1 MSCVLTPPQSSAAGS
16 SATLSTCRRSKCWP
30 SCANETKSMM
40 RDRDSKTT
48 RRALADVVA
57 LTALPAV
64 WAGYHLRQIVDDVA
78 DVLLRVDDLEFVYV
92 ALKTNGAPVVAA
104 RSKQRDGD
112 LHAITAAAEQLLAS
126 SDGSSVSIADP
137 LNVDRSLRATVHI
150 IGGESDLAIVAASAD
165 PDFPTETDLLLMA
178 VIANHAK
185 TVIGRKRAEEL
196 VEENVLLR
204 NEIDE
209 RLLMGSVIGVSRAIR
224 SVLSNV
230 DKVAPTDAT
239 VLITG
244 ETGTGKE
251 LIAREIHR
259 RSRRAAGP
267 LIAVHSAAFPAGL
280 IASEL
285 FGHER
290 GSFTGAMQRRIG
302 RFEIASRGTIF
313 LDEVGELPP
322 EIQVA
327 LLRVLQE
334 RTFERVGGSQT
345 LRTEARVIAATNR
358 DLLKMVR
365 EGTFREDLY
374 YRLNVFPIHIP
385 PLRERPEDIP
395 VLFEH
400 FPAILGRRL
409 GKPMKRIAKM
419 TMRRAME
426 YPWPG
431 NVRELENVIERGV
444 ILSSGDELVIPPDC
458 QIPSGKIARGG
469 ALPGRLDEME
479 TSAIEQALTESGG
492 RVGGHGGAA
501 ERLGL
506 RPTTLSSKLHKYR
519 IDPARFRPPR

>member
-1 MSCVLTPPQSSAAGS
+1 VTQESAEGAKYR
-16 SATLSTCRRSKCWP
+16 SAFG
-30 SCANETKSMM
+30 E
-40 RDRDSKTT
+40 
-48 RRALADVVA
+48 VVA
-57 LTALPAV
+57 LVALPAV
-64 WAGYHLRQIVDDVA
+64 WSGYRLPQIVDDVA
-78 DVLLRVDDLEFVYV
+78 DVLLRTLELDFVYV
-92 ALKTNGAPVVAA
+92 TLFDDERPVAATRAKQEGVDAGRFAAAA
-104 RSKQRDGD
+104 RS
-112 LHAITAAAEQLLAS
+112 LLAAGNAVTS
-126 SDGSSVSIADP
+126 TIPDPSDAT
-137 LNVDRSLRATVHI
+137 RSLRATVSA
-150 IGGESDLAIVAASAD
+150 GGSASELTVVAASAD
-165 PDFPTETDLLLMA
+165 RQFPTEIDLLLLA
-178 VIANHAK
+178 VTLNQANI
-185 TVIGRKRAEEL
+185 VIGRKRVEEL

-204 NEIDE
+204 NQIDE

-224 SVLSNV
+224 SVLSEV
-230 DKVAPTDAT
+230 DKVAPTGAT

-259 RSRRAAGP
+259 RSTRAGGP
-267 LIAVHSAAFPAGL
+267 LIAVHSAALPGGL

-290 GSFTGAMQRRIG
+290 GAFTGALQRRIG
-302 RFEIASRGTIF
+302 RFELASRGTIF

-322 EIQVA
+322 EMQVA

-385 PLRERPEDIP
+385 PLRERREDIP
-395 VLFEH
+395 VLVEH
-400 FPAILGRRL
+400 FAAILGRRL
-409 GKPMKRIAKM
+409 DKPIKSISKASMVRL
-419 TMRRAME
+419 ME
-426 YPWPG
+426 YAWPG
-431 NVRELENVIERGV
+431 NVRELENVIERAV
-444 ILSSGDELVIPPDC
+444 ILSSGSELVIPPGC
-458 QIPSGKIARGG
+458 LAPSEKIVRGG

-479 TSAIEQALTESGG
+479 KSAIEQALSESGG
-492 RVGGHGGAA
+492 RVGGSGGAA

>member
-1 MSCVLTPPQSSAAGS
+1 MING
-16 SATLSTCRRSKCWP
+16 
-30 SCANETKSMM
+30 
-40 RDRDSKTT
+40 DSGKV
-48 RRALADVVA
+48 RRALGDVVA

-78 DVLLRVDDLEFVYV
+78 EVLLRAVDLEFVYV
-92 ALKTNGAPVVAA
+92 TLLGEGPPIAA
-104 RSKQRDGD
+104 VRTKRRAGD
-112 LHAITAAAEQLLAS
+112 VGRITAAAERLLALR
-126 SDGSSVSIADP
+126 DGTPVSIADP
-137 LNVDRSLRATVHI
+137 LNAERSLRATVHI
-150 IGGESDLAIVAASAD
+150 SGGESDLAIVAASAD
-165 PDFPTETDLLLMA
+165 PRFPAETDLLLMA
-178 VIANHAK
+178 VTANQANI
-185 TVIGRKRAEEL
+185 VIGRKRVEEL

-209 RLLMGSVIGVSRAIR
+209 RLLMGSVIGVTRSIR

-259 RSRRAAGP
+259 RSRRAGGP
-267 LIAVHSAAFPAGL
+267 LIAVHSAALPAGL

-290 GSFTGAMQRRIG
+290 GSFTGAMERRIG
-302 RFEIASRGTIF
+302 RFELATRGTIF

-358 DLLKMVR
+358 DLLKMTG

-374 YRLNVFPIHIP
+374 YRLSVFPIHIP
-385 PLRERPEDIP
+385 PLRERQEDIP
-395 VLFEH
+395 VLVEH
-400 FPAILGRRL
+400 YTNAFARRL
-409 GKPMKRIAKM
+409 DKSIKHISKASMARL
-419 TMRRAME
+419 ME
-426 YPWPG
+426 YSWPG
-431 NVRELENVIERGV
+431 NVRELENVIERAV
-444 ILSSGDELVIPPDC
+444 ILAPADKLVIGPGVCPR
-458 QIPSGKIARGG
+458 PAGKTSRGG
-469 ALPGRLDEME
+469 TLPLRLDEME
-479 TSAIEQALTESGG
+479 KSAIEQALSESGG
-492 RVGGHGGAA
+492 KVGGNGGAA
-501 ERLGL
+501 ARLGL
-506 RPTTLSSKLHKYR
+506 RPTTLYSKLRKHH
-519 IDPARFRPPR
+519 IEPAHFKRAR

>member
-1 MSCVLTPPQSSAAGS
+1 MTREVAESAKYRHAFGEVTS
-16 SATLSTCRRSKCWP
+16 LVS
-30 SCANETKSMM
+30 
-40 RDRDSKTT
+40 
-48 RRALADVVA
+48 
-57 LTALPAV
+57 LPAV
-64 WAGYHLRQIVDDVA
+64 WSGYRLAQIVDDVA
-78 DVLLRVDDLEFVYV
+78 DVLLRILNLDFVY
-92 ALKTNGAPVVAA
+92 ATLFDDERPIAAA
-104 RSKQRDGD
+104 RAKQKDIDAGGFAAVARRLLSSGN
-112 LHAITAAAEQLLAS
+112 AAAVTATIPDP
-126 SDGSSVSIADP
+126 SDAT
-137 LNVDRSLRATVHI
+137 RSLRATVSV
-150 IGGESDLAIVAASAD
+150 GGTASELTVVAASAD
-165 PDFPTETDLLLMA
+165 QQFPTEIDLLLLA
-178 VIANHAK
+178 VTLNEANIVIA
-185 TVIGRKRAEEL
+185 RKSAEEL
-196 VEENVLLR
+196 LEENVLLR
-204 NEIDE
+204 NQIDE
-209 RLLMGSVIGVSRAIR
+209 RLLMGSVIGVSRSIR
-224 SVLSNV
+224 SVLSDV
-230 DKVAPTDAT
+230 DKVAPTDTT

-259 RSRRAAGP
+259 RSKRAGGP
-267 LIAVHSAAFPAGL
+267 MIAVHSAALPSGL

-290 GSFTGAMQRRIG
+290 GSFTGALQRRIG
-302 RFEIASRGTIF
+302 RFEIATRGTIF

-322 EIQVA
+322 EMQVA

-358 DLLKMVR
+358 DLMKMVQ

-374 YRLNVFPIHIP
+374 YRLSVFPIHIP

-400 FPAILGRRL
+400 FTAILSRRL
-409 GKPMKRIAKM
+409 GKPMRRIAKA
-419 TMRRAME
+419 TMARAMA

-458 QIPSGKIARGG
+458 QAPSEKIVRAG

-479 TSAIEQALTESGG
+479 KSAIEQALTESGG

>member
-1 MSCVLTPPQSSAAGS
+1 MTRESAEGAKYR
-16 SATLSTCRRSKCWP
+16 SAFG
-30 SCANETKSMM
+30 E
-40 RDRDSKTT
+40 
-48 RRALADVVA
+48 VVA
-57 LTALPAV
+57 LVALPAV
-64 WAGYHLRQIVDDVA
+64 WSGYRLPQIVDDVA
-78 DVLLRVDDLEFVYV
+78 DVLLRILELDFVY
-92 ALKTNGAPVVAA
+92 ATLFDDERPVEAA
-104 RSKQRDGD
+104 RAKQEGVDAGRF
-112 LHAITAAAEQLLAS
+112 AAAARRLLAS
-126 SDGSSVSIADP
+126 GNAVTSTIPDPSDAT
-137 LNVDRSLRATVHI
+137 RSLRATVSA
-150 IGGESDLAIVAASAD
+150 GGSASELTVVAASAD
-165 PDFPTETDLLLMA
+165 PQFPTEIDLLLLA
-178 VIANHAK
+178 VTLNQANI
-185 TVIGRKRAEEL
+185 VIGRKRVEEL

-204 NEIDE
+204 NQIDE

-224 SVLSNV
+224 SVLSDV
-230 DKVAPTDAT
+230 DKVAPTGAT

-259 RSRRAAGP
+259 RSTRAGGP
-267 LIAVHSAAFPAGL
+267 LIAVHSAALPGGL

-290 GSFTGAMQRRIG
+290 GAFTGALQRRIG
-302 RFEIASRGTIF
+302 RFELASRGTIF

-322 EIQVA
+322 EMQVA

-385 PLRERPEDIP
+385 PLRERREDIP
-395 VLFEH
+395 VLVEH
-400 FPAILGRRL
+400 FVAILGRRL
-409 GKPMKRIAKM
+409 DKPIKSISKASMVRL
-419 TMRRAME
+419 ME
-426 YPWPG
+426 YAWPG
-431 NVRELENVIERGV
+431 NVRELENVIERAV
-444 ILSSGDELVIPPDC
+444 ILSSGSELVIPPNC
-458 QIPSGKIARGG
+458 LAPSEKIVRGG

-479 TSAIEQALTESGG
+479 KSAIEQALTESGG
-492 RVGGHGGAA
+492 RVGGSGGAA

>member
-1 MSCVLTPPQSSAAGS
+1 MSDGNSQ
-16 SATLSTCRRSKCWP
+16 KF
-30 SCANETKSMM
+30 
-40 RDRDSKTT
+40 
-48 RRALADVVA
+48 RRALGDVVA

-64 WAGYHLRQIVDDVA
+64 WGGYHLRQIVDDVA
-78 DVLLRVDDLEFVYV
+78 EVLIRVVDLEFVYV
-92 ALKTNGAPVVAA
+92 TLLGEGPPIAAA
-104 RSKQRDGD
+104 RTKRRGGD
-112 LHAITAAAEQLLAS
+112 LQRITAAAERLLAS
-126 SDGSSVSIADP
+126 RDSCPVSIADP
-137 LNVDRSLRATVHI
+137 LNPQRALRATVHI
-150 IGGESDLAIVAASAD
+150 SGGESDLAIVAASVD
-165 PDFPTETDLLLMA
+165 PHFPAETDLLLMA
-178 VIANHAK
+178 VTANQANI
-185 TVIGRKRAEEL
+185 VISRKRVEEL

-209 RLLMGSVIGVSRAIR
+209 RLLMGSVIGVTRSIR

-230 DKVAPTDAT
+230 DKVAPTDAS

-259 RSRRAAGP
+259 RSRRAGGP
-267 LIAVHSAAFPAGL
+267 LIAVHSAALPAGL

-302 RFEIASRGTIF
+302 RFELATRGTIF

-322 EIQVA
+322 EMQVA

-358 DLLKMVR
+358 DLLKMVG

-374 YRLNVFPIHIP
+374 YRLSVFPIHIP
-385 PLRERPEDIP
+385 PLRERRDDIP
-395 VLFEH
+395 ALVEH
-400 FPAILGRRL
+400 YTRVFARRL
-409 GKPMKRIAKM
+409 EKPIKRISKASM
-419 TMRRAME
+419 ARLVE

-431 NVRELENVIERGV
+431 NVRELENVIERAV
-444 ILSSGDELVIPPDC
+444 ILASGEVLVVAAGVCPPL
-458 QIPSGKIARGG
+458 ARKTGRSGG
-469 ALPGRLDEME
+469 ALPLRLDEME
-479 TSAIEQALTESGG
+479 KSAIEQALSESGG

-506 RPTTLSSKLHKYR
+506 RPTTLSSKLRKHH
-519 IDPARFRPPR
+519 IEPARFKRPR

>member
-1 MSCVLTPPQSSAAGS
+1 MTRESAE
-16 SATLSTCRRSKCWP
+16 SAKYRG
-30 SCANETKSMM
+30 AFGE
-40 RDRDSKTT
+40 
-48 RRALADVVA
+48 VVA
-57 LTALPAV
+57 LVALPAV
-64 WAGYHLRQIVDDVA
+64 WSGYRLAQIVDDVA
-78 DVLLRVDDLEFVYV
+78 DVLLRILNLDFVYV
-92 ALKTNGAPVVAA
+92 TLFDDERPIAAA
-104 RSKQRDGD
+104 RAKQKDIDAGRF
-112 LHAITAAAEQLLAS
+112 AAAARRLLAS
-126 SDGSSVSIADP
+126 GNAVTSTIPDPSDAT
-137 LNVDRSLRATVHI
+137 RSLRVTVSA
-150 IGGESDLAIVAASAD
+150 GGSASELTVVAASAD
-165 PDFPTETDLLLMA
+165 QQFPTEIDLLLLA
-178 VIANHAK
+178 VTLNQANI
-185 TVIGRKRAEEL
+185 VIGRKRVEEL

-204 NEIDE
+204 TQIDE
-209 RLLMGSVIGVSRAIR
+209 RLLMGSVIGVSRSIR
-224 SVLSNV
+224 SVLSDV

-259 RSRRAAGP
+259 RSRRASGP
-267 LIAVHSAAFPAGL
+267 MIAVHSAALPVGL

-290 GSFTGAMQRRIG
+290 GAFTGALQRRIG

-322 EIQVA
+322 EMQVA

-385 PLRERPEDIP
+385 PLRERREDIP
-395 VLFEH
+395 VLVEH
-400 FPAILGRRL
+400 FTAILGRRL
-409 GKPMKRIAKM
+409 DKPMKSISKASMVRLMDYA
-419 TMRRAME
+419 
-426 YPWPG
+426 WPG
-431 NVRELENVIERGV
+431 NVRELENVIERAV
-444 ILSSGDELVIPPDC
+444 ILASGGELIVPPSLC
-458 QIPSGKIARGG
+458 KSPPGKAVRGG
-469 ALPGRLDEME
+469 ALPHRLDEIE
-479 TSAIEQALTESGG
+479 KSAIEQSLSESGG
-492 RVGGHGGAA
+492 RVGGPGGAA